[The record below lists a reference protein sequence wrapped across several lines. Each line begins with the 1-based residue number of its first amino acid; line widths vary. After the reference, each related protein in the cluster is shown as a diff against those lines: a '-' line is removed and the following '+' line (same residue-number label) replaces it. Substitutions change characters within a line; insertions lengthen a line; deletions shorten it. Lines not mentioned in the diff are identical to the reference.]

1 MKRCR
6 YSESLARR
14 ALFPMTD
21 FLTTDSLTLDTLTIV
36 QISAMPV
43 GIAVSFVFWR
53 FVRFI
58 ADSGPEHRI
67 K

>member
-21 FLTTDSLTLDTLTIV
+21 FLTTDSLTLDTLTV
-36 QISAMPV
+36 V
-43 GIAVSFVFWR
+43 
-53 FVRFI
+53 
-58 ADSGPEHRI
+58 
-67 K
+67 